1 MRLLESRMI
10 TTDSIKT
17 AATKIAQLMEESA
30 DELNA
35 ADGLLGDGDLGITM
49 VRGFRE
55 IIEVRDS
62 LPDDVGMALF
72 QCAKAF
78 TKSSG
83 SSYGT
88 LLATGLMSVAKKKK
102 GQQEIQVEE
111 ISALLDDALDAM
123 KQRGKAELGDK
134 TVLDVIA
141 ASSQAAK
148 DQSDGSSVLKAIN
161 DAVTSTIDEFRSRQ
175 SKIGRARIFSEKSIG
190 LDDPGMLAF
199 RKMLEALS

>member
-1 MRLLESRMI
+1 MI

-17 AATKIAQLMEESA
+17 AVTKIAQLMEESA

-111 ISALLDDALDAM
+111 ISALLNDALDSM

-148 DQSDGSSVLKAIN
+148 DQSDGSSVLKAISE
-161 DAVTSTIDEFRSRQ
+161 AVTSTIDEFRSRQ
-175 SKIGRARIFSEKSIG
+175 SKIGRARIFSKKSIG

>member
-1 MRLLESRMI
+1 MI

-49 VRGFRE
+49 VRGFCE

-111 ISALLDDALDAM
+111 ISALLNDALDAM

>member
-1 MRLLESRMI
+1 MI

-17 AATKIAQLMEESA
+17 ASTKIAQLMEESA

-161 DAVTSTIDEFRSRQ
+161 DAVSGTIDEFRSRQ

>member
-1 MRLLESRMI
+1 MI

-111 ISALLDDALDAM
+111 ISALLNDALDAM

-134 TVLDVIA
+134 TVLDVIS

-161 DAVTSTIDEFRSRQ
+161 DAVTSTIDDFRSRQ

>member
-1 MRLLESRMI
+1 MI

-111 ISALLDDALDAM
+111 ISALLNDALEAM

>member
-1 MRLLESRMI
+1 MI

-17 AATKIAQLMEESA
+17 AVTKIAQLMEESA

-175 SKIGRARIFSEKSIG
+175 SKIGRARIFLEKSIG

>member
-1 MRLLESRMI
+1 MI

-148 DQSDGSSVLKAIN
+148 DQSDGSNVLKAIN

-199 RKMLEALS
+199 KKMLEALS

>member
-1 MRLLESRMI
+1 MI

-55 IIEVRDS
+55 IIEVRDT

>member
-1 MRLLESRMI
+1 MI

-111 ISALLDDALDAM
+111 ISALLNDALDEM

-199 RKMLEALS
+199 KKMLEALS

>member
-1 MRLLESRMI
+1 MI

-111 ISALLDDALDAM
+111 ISALLNDALDAM

-148 DQSDGSSVLKAIN
+148 DQSDRSSVLIAIN

-199 RKMLEALS
+199 RKMLEALI

>member
-1 MRLLESRMI
+1 MI

-148 DQSDGSSVLKAIN
+148 DQSDGSIVLKAIN
-161 DAVTSTIDEFRSRQ
+161 DAVTRTIDEFRSRQ

-199 RKMLEALS
+199 RKMIEALS

>member
-1 MRLLESRMI
+1 MI

-148 DQSDGSSVLKAIN
+148 DQSDGSSVIKAIN

-199 RKMLEALS
+199 RKMLEAMS

>member
-1 MRLLESRMI
+1 MI

-55 IIEVRDS
+55 IIRVRDS

-111 ISALLDDALDAM
+111 ISALLNDALDAM

-148 DQSDGSSVLKAIN
+148 DQSDGGSILKAIY
-161 DAVTSTIDEFRSRQ
+161 DAVTGTIDEFRSRQ

>member
-1 MRLLESRMI
+1 MI

-17 AATKIAQLMEESA
+17 AVTKIAQLMEESA

-111 ISALLDDALDAM
+111 ISALLNDALDAM

-148 DQSDGSSVLKAIN
+148 DQSDGSSVLIAIN

-175 SKIGRARIFSEKSIG
+175 NKIGRARIFSEKSIG

-199 RKMLEALS
+199 RKMLEALN

>member
-1 MRLLESRMI
+1 MI
-10 TTDSIKT
+10 TTDSIKS

-102 GQQEIQVEE
+102 GQREIQVEE

-148 DQSDGSSVLKAIN
+148 DQYDGSSVFKAIN

>member
-1 MRLLESRMI
+1 MI

-148 DQSDGSSVLKAIN
+148 DQYDGSSVLKAIN

-199 RKMLEALS
+199 RKMLEALN

>member
-1 MRLLESRMI
+1 MI
-10 TTDSIKT
+10 TTDSIKS

-111 ISALLDDALDAM
+111 ISALLDVALDAM

-161 DAVTSTIDEFRSRQ
+161 DAVTSTIDEFRPRQ

-199 RKMLEALS
+199 RKMIEALS

>member
-1 MRLLESRMI
+1 MI

-17 AATKIAQLMEESA
+17 ALTKIAQLMEESA

>member
-1 MRLLESRMI
+1 MI

-88 LLATGLMSVAKKKK
+88 LMATGLMSVAKKKK

-111 ISALLDDALDAM
+111 ISSLLDDALDAM

>member
-1 MRLLESRMI
+1 MI

-17 AATKIAQLMEESA
+17 AVTKIAQLIEESA

-88 LLATGLMSVAKKKK
+88 LMATGLMSVAKKKK

-111 ISALLDDALDAM
+111 ISALLNDALDAM

-199 RKMLEALS
+199 RKMLEALN

>member
-1 MRLLESRMI
+1 MI

-141 ASSQAAK
+141 ASIQAAK

-161 DAVTSTIDEFRSRQ
+161 DAVTNTIDEFRSRQ

>member
-1 MRLLESRMI
+1 MI

-199 RKMLEALS
+199 RKMIEALR

>member
-1 MRLLESRMI
+1 MI

-148 DQSDGSSVLKAIN
+148 DQSDGISVLKAIN

>member
-1 MRLLESRMI
+1 MI

-30 DELNA
+30 NELNA

-49 VRGFRE
+49 VRCFRE

>member
-1 MRLLESRMI
+1 MI

-161 DAVTSTIDEFRSRQ
+161 EAVTSTIDEFRSRQ

-199 RKMLEALS
+199 RKMLEALN

>member
-1 MRLLESRMI
+1 MI

-111 ISALLDDALDAM
+111 ISALLNDALDAM

-161 DAVTSTIDEFRSRQ
+161 EAVTSTIYEFRSRQ

-199 RKMLEALS
+199 RKMLEALN

>member
-111 ISALLDDALDAM
+111 ISALLNDALDAM

-148 DQSDGSSVLKAIN
+148 NQSDGSSVLIAIN

>member
-1 MRLLESRMI
+1 MI

-111 ISALLDDALDAM
+111 ISALLNDALDAM

-199 RKMLEALS
+199 RKMLEAL

>member
-1 MRLLESRMI
+1 MI

-17 AATKIAQLMEESA
+17 AVTKIAQLIEESA

-111 ISALLDDALDAM
+111 ISALLNDALDAM

-148 DQSDGSSVLKAIN
+148 DQSDGSSVLIAIN

>member
-1 MRLLESRMI
+1 MI
-10 TTDSIKT
+10 TTDSIKS

-111 ISALLDDALDAM
+111 ISALLNDALDAM

-161 DAVTSTIDEFRSRQ
+161 EAVTSTIDEFRSRQ

>member
-1 MRLLESRMI
+1 MI

-111 ISALLDDALDAM
+111 ISSLLNDALDAM

-148 DQSDGSSVLKAIN
+148 DQSDGNSVLKAIN

-199 RKMLEALS
+199 RKMLEALN

>member
-1 MRLLESRMI
+1 MI

-17 AATKIAQLMEESA
+17 AVTKIAQLMEESA

-111 ISALLDDALDAM
+111 ISALLNDALDAM

-148 DQSDGSSVLKAIN
+148 DQSDGNSVLKAIN

-199 RKMLEALS
+199 RKMLEALI

>member
-1 MRLLESRMI
+1 MI

-17 AATKIAQLMEESA
+17 AVTKIAQLMEESA

-83 SSYGT
+83 SSFGT

-111 ISALLDDALDAM
+111 ISALLNDALDAM

>member
-1 MRLLESRMI
+1 MI

-111 ISALLDDALDAM
+111 ISALLNDALDAM

-199 RKMLEALS
+199 RKMLKALS

>member
-1 MRLLESRMI
+1 MI
-10 TTDSIKT
+10 TTDSIKS

-134 TVLDVIA
+134 TVLDVIK

>member
-1 MRLLESRMI
+1 MI

-111 ISALLDDALDAM
+111 IYALLNDALDAM

>member
-1 MRLLESRMI
+1 MI

-83 SSYGT
+83 SSFGT

-111 ISALLDDALDAM
+111 ISALLNDALDAM

-161 DAVTSTIDEFRSRQ
+161 DAVSGTIDEFRSRQ

>member
-1 MRLLESRMI
+1 MI

-17 AATKIAQLMEESA
+17 AVTKIAQMMEESA

-148 DQSDGSSVLKAIN
+148 DQSDGSSVLIAIN

-199 RKMLEALS
+199 RKMLEALN

>member
-1 MRLLESRMI
+1 MI

-111 ISALLDDALDAM
+111 ISALLNDALDAM

-161 DAVTSTIDEFRSRQ
+161 DAVTSTIDEFRPRQ

>member
-1 MRLLESRMI
+1 MI

-17 AATKIAQLMEESA
+17 AVTKIAQLMEESA

-111 ISALLDDALDAM
+111 ISALLNDALDAM

-148 DQSDGSSVLKAIN
+148 DQSDGSIVLKAIN